1 MNDYEKQAKDFL
13 KKTDVTFSK
22 RYVGLSRNTLW
33 KEKDLRPLYEV
44 TLTSYKGEYQFD
56 FWDCIRNAEILQM
69 NEDDLAVRIFKT
81 HYEDLDV
88 GRRNRIRNKLKQ
100 MKAEATI
107 TEYDVLA
114 AVVKSDPGMF
124 DDFCNEYGYDED
136 SISAFHTYQRVCEE
150 WKGLCKVFTYDQL
163 EELAKIE

>member
-13 KKTDVTFSK
+13 KKTGITFSK
-22 RYVGLSRNTLW
+22 RYVGLSRNTMW
-33 KEKDLRPLYEV
+33 KEKDLRPLYEI

-56 FWDCIRNAEILQM
+56 FWDCISNAEILQM
-69 NEDDLAVRIFKT
+69 SEDDLAVRLFKT

-88 GRRNRIRNKLKQ
+88 GRRNRIRNKLEQ

-114 AVVKSDPGMF
+114 AVVKDDPGTF
-124 DDFCNEYGYDED
+124 SDFCDEYGYDEE
-136 SISAFHTYQRVCEE
+136 SISAFHIYQAVCKE
-150 WKGLCKVFTYDQL
+150 WQGLCKVFTYDQL
-163 EELAKIE
+163 EGLAEFQ